1 MVPGRPAA
9 MNDCGAERDAYRTCQ
24 SIQDDSVVRRPK
36 KFKQCGRRCYTK
48 RGCHVVPGPDS
59 GDVTMAPWWRTSARS
74 AFSSG
79 NAGTFLRDIFHRM
92 VSQPGTR
99 VDCKQRIE
107 VKVTD
112 VGFGARSSELV
123 SSTRGEQMQ
132 DARCRESGAC
142 CDQFRWAVTL

>member
-1 MVPGRPAA
+1 
-9 MNDCGAERDAYRTCQ
+9 
-24 SIQDDSVVRRPK
+24 
-36 KFKQCGRRCYTK
+36 
-48 RGCHVVPGPDS
+48 
-59 GDVTMAPWWRTSARS
+59 
-74 AFSSG
+74 
-79 NAGTFLRDIFHRM
+79 M

-112 VGFGARSSELV
+112 VGFGAWFAELV

-132 DARCRESGAC
+132 DARCRESRAC